1 MYILAFDIIIVG
13 MKKGVSQKAKNLTR
27 AISLTVA
34 GATVAL
40 ALAAVL
46 FFRDWKWGLIALAVG
61 VAFAIATV
69 VCFLMY
75 KAEREKDFNAPRP
88 VDRAETAQTI
98 YSSAKSEESPE
109 RQRAEYVKSDYKRV
123 EYTKSDFSGSESPRD
138 EGEVPARPRVEY
150 TKSDFKR
157 VEYVRSDFQRD
168 GEEGERLENASD
180 EHLNSAD
187 GANSQDER
195 LDGAEEE
202 HVDGESDK
210 GGAVDNAD
218 KNYSTL
224 ECKPPKFFATVEQ
237 VETWQK
243 ARADGDGQGENK

>member
-1 MYILAFDIIIVG
+1 MYILAFDIIIVD

-109 RQRAEYVKSDYKRV
+109 RQRAEYVKSDYKR
-123 EYTKSDFSGSESPRD
+123 G
-138 EGEVPARPRVEY
+138 EY

-168 GEEGERLENASD
+168 GEESASSQNERLE
-180 EHLNSAD
+180 SAD
-187 GANSQDER
+187 GA
-195 LDGAEEE
+195 
-202 HVDGESDK
+202 SDK

>member
-1 MYILAFDIIIVG
+1 MILRLYILAFDIIIVG

-168 GEEGERLENASD
+168 GEESASSQNERLE
-180 EHLNSAD
+180 SAD
-187 GANSQDER
+187 GASEK
-195 LDGAEEE
+195 
-202 HVDGESDK
+202 S
-210 GGAVDNAD
+210 GAVDNAD

-237 VETWQK
+237 VEAWQK